1 MTRATTIARRELT
14 SYFYSPIAYVAMA
27 VFLIAC
33 SFTFWDD
40 FQPGEIAGM
49 RNLFN
54 WMVWLL
60 VSIVPLLSMGLL
72 AQEWS
77 TGTIE
82 ALMTAPVSESDVVLG
97 KFLGSFAFFLVMLA
111 PTLLYAAILAL
122 YANPRIDFGPIRA
135 RRAVTAYPDTVDRD
149 VQPIWLEERAGR
161 SHRGEHPAPV
171 RVLAID
177 GALEQVA
184 PGDGTPDGHRVVLGR
199 RAGHLDGDGLAGPF
213 GVQHQL
219 PGQVRAR
226 AGQQGCEL
234 GQTRPRS

>member
-82 ALMTAPVSESDVVLG
+82 SLMTAPVAETDVVLG

-111 PTLLYAAILAL
+111 PTLLYAAVLAR
-122 YANPRIDFGPIRA
+122 YANPRIDFGPIGSG
-135 RRAVTAYPDTVDRD
+135 YLG
-149 VQPIWLEERAGR
+149 I
-161 SHRGEHPAPV
+161 
-171 RVLAID
+171 VLV
-177 GALEQVA
+177 GALFISIGLFCSSLTRSQIVA
-184 PGDGTPDGHRVVLGR
+184 AVATAAVLFAITIVPWWAGGKLLSANWTAVLNQTVFKHYTDFSR
-199 RAGHLDGDGLAGPF
+199 GIIDTGHLAFFLCSTAVF
-213 GVQHQL
+213 LFFTTKVL
-219 PGQVRAR
+219 ESRR
-226 AGQQGCEL
+226 WK
-234 GQTRPRS
+234 

>member
-27 VFLIAC
+27 VFLLAC

-72 AQEWS
+72 AQEWA

-82 ALMTAPVSESDVVLG
+82 SLMTAPVVETDVVMG

-111 PTLLYAAILAL
+111 PTLIYVAVLAI
-122 YANPRIDFGPIRA
+122 YANPRMDFGPIGSGYLGIVLVGGLFISIGLFCSSLTRSQIVA
-135 RRAVTAYPDTVDRD
+135 AVATAAVLFAITIVPWWASGKLLSPVWTKVLNQTVFKRYTDF
-149 VQPIWLEERAGR
+149 
-161 SHRGEHPAPV
+161 SRGI
-171 RVLAID
+171 ID
-177 GALEQVA
+177 S
-184 PGDGTPDGHRVVLGR
+184 
-199 RAGHLDGDGLAGPF
+199 GHLAFFILSTAVF
-213 GVQHQL
+213 LFLTTKVL
-219 PGQVRAR
+219 ESRR
-226 AGQQGCEL
+226 WK
-234 GQTRPRS
+234 